1 MSSYLSVI
9 SNSKTCSILTPFF
22 SRKKCLY
29 LHFAL
34 FFFYFFLN
42 NQIRMRK
49 WFERLQTRRLSP
61 FYSWTLSL
69 SLSRSCSRAP
79 IPVVARSHSSSAAC
93 SQIAQFN
100 LQREQ
105 NTYILL
111 LVVRERVSSSNPK
124 NDSYQI
130 QRIDGNLNNRY
141 AFMCVGRFGW
151 TRRSKY
157 INIMCWSIGRT
168 LSKVITN
175 H

>member
-29 LHFAL
+29 LHFAF

-79 IPVVARSHSSSAAC
+79 IPVVARSHSSSAAR

-124 NDSYQI
+124 TILIKSNGSTAIKITDMHS
-130 QRIDGNLNNRY
+130 
-141 AFMCVGRFGW
+141 CV
-151 TRRSKY
+151 
-157 INIMCWSIGRT
+157 
-168 LSKVITN
+168 
-175 H
+175 